1 MVLYQHLRK
10 IFQVLVVPYKGE
22 NMSEKIGQFVDY
34 LQADKQAEAG
44 EAFKDALRAKVA
56 DSLDAQRADIAG
68 KIFNTVDAQA
78 QPFSDEK
85 PVVTDPSART
95 DVIMD
100 TQGKPIPFSDEKPT
114 PTAEVPKAPV
124 SDESKSDT

>member
-1 MVLYQHLRK
+1 
-10 IFQVLVVPYKGE
+10 
-22 NMSEKIGQFVDY
+22 MSEKIGQFVDY

-68 KIFNTVDAQA
+68 KIFNTVEAE
-78 QPFSDEK
+78 PFSDQK
-85 PVVTDPSART
+85 PVVTDPGERT

-100 TQGKPIPFSDEKPT
+100 TEGKPVEFTPNENEQPT
-114 PTAEVPKAPV
+114 PTAEVPTAPV

>member
-1 MVLYQHLRK
+1 
-10 IFQVLVVPYKGE
+10 
-22 NMSEKIGQFVDY
+22 MSEKIAKFVND
-34 LQADKQAEAG
+34 LESGNQADAG

-68 KIFNTVDAQA
+68 KIFNTVDAQ
-78 QPFSDEK
+78 PFSDEK

-100 TQGKPIPFSDEKPT
+100 TQGQPIPFSDEKAT

-124 SDESKSDT
+124 SDESKPTT

>member
-1 MVLYQHLRK
+1 V
-10 IFQVLVVPYKGE
+10 VVVPYKGE

-68 KIFNTVDAQA
+68 KIFNTVEAE
-78 QPFSDEK
+78 PFSDQK
-85 PVVTDPSART
+85 PVVTDPGART

-100 TQGKPIPFSDEKPT
+100 TQGKPIPFNDEQPT
-114 PTAEVPKAPV
+114 PTAEVPEAPV
-124 SDESKSDT
+124 SDESKSNT